1 MNGREKSDSAEV
13 AVKPA
18 NKAGMPAAERMERRA
33 GTEGNAILQSTF
45 RTQRR
50 GDASQ
55 AQDRIRA
62 VARRNKKEKFTA
74 LLHHVTVEA
83 LADAFFAIAKNAA
96 AGIDGVTWRDYEADL
111 GRKLDVLHERVRSGA
126 YRATPSR
133 RVYIPKSDGGLRPLA
148 VAALKDKIVQ
158 RAVVDVLNA
167 LLTTRISS
175 ASATASGRGEA
186 RTTRSTPSRRRSSAP
201 R

>member
-1 MNGREKSDSAEV
+1 M
-13 AVKPA
+13 
-18 NKAGMPAAERMERRA
+18 
-33 GTEGNAILQSTF
+33 
-45 RTQRR
+45 
-50 GDASQ
+50 
-55 AQDRIRA
+55 
-62 VARRNKKEKFTA
+62 
-74 LLHHVTVEA
+74 EA
-83 LADAFFAIAKNAA
+83 LEDAFFAIANNAA
-96 AGIDGVTWRDYEADL
+96 AGIDGVTRRDYEADL
-111 GRKLDVLHERVRSGA
+111 GRKLDVLHERVQSGA

-167 LLTTRISS
+167 LLTRRISS